1 MFIVNESSSYE
12 GDQYYIM
19 PIYSLYS
26 KVGYGHNENGV
37 VQNIIYACEILFY
50 TYDGMSLG
58 IDRGVSEGCA
68 AFLDL
73 ISQL

>member
-1 MFIVNESSSYE
+1 MGITKSN
-12 GDQYYIM
+12 
-19 PIYSLYS
+19 
-26 KVGYGHNENGV
+26 KVFQNSFFL
-37 VQNIIYACEILFY
+37 NIIYACEILFY